1 MDLDLK
7 KLDQLWDDFLK
18 RWPAEDLPKMRLKDY
33 SLAKKLGGGDS
44 YTYWL
49 EFVLDELGGI
59 GGGRLSE
66 VRHFSPR
73 SRKGSRR
80 LADRPRIRIR
90 VEGIGDIG
98 RRGFFRG

>member
-44 YTYWL
+44 YTYW
-49 EFVLDELGGI
+49 
-59 GGGRLSE
+59 
-66 VRHFSPR
+66 
-73 SRKGSRR
+73 
-80 LADRPRIRIR
+80 
-90 VEGIGDIG
+90 
-98 RRGFFRG
+98 